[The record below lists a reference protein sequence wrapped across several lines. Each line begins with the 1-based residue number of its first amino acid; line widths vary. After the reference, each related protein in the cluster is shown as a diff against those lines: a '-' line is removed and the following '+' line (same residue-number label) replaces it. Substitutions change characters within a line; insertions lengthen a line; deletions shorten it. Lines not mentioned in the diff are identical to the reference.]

1 MRRDAD
7 FFTDRDMDLVYIGKR
22 LGRSQDAEAALDS
35 AGIDYAIEVD
45 NYVGGMIF
53 RTARAGAFFYVLPA
67 DFERAADV
75 LRARGL
81 DPQDP
86 VIPQTDQPGQST

>member
-7 FFTDRDMDLVYIGKR
+7 FFTDRDVDLLYIGKR
-22 LGRSQDAEAALDS
+22 LGRSQDAEAVLND

-53 RTARAGAFFYVLPA
+53 RTTRAGAFFYVLPG
-67 DFERAADV
+67 DFERAAAV
-75 LRARGL
+75 LRSKGL

-86 VIPQTDQPGQST
+86 VTAAPQLEE